1 MTAVTVYSTG
11 TCPWCVQAENLLKRV
26 SATVEKIRVDQSDT
40 QLESMMT
47 RSGRRTVPQ
56 IFVGDVHIGGFNDLV
71 ACEQSGELLKLI
83 NNSYHSSEPS

>member
-26 SATVEKIRVDQSDT
+26 GATVEKIRVDQSES

>member
-26 SATVEKIRVDQSDT
+26 GATVEKIRVDQSDT
-40 QLESMMT
+40 QLESMIT

-71 ACEQSGELLKLI
+71 ASEQSGELLKLI
-83 NNSYHSSEPS
+83 NK